1 MNSGKVFTTAHPVY
15 PIFASAG
22 EDRTVRLWNAKKGD
36 AKLLWLEYIGREAS
50 AISFSPD
57 GMLLAV
63 GTTNGALLIL
73 LSKVEKFK
81 FGTYQ
86 DIYELP
92 SFKVVYSRKESEAPV
107 ILIKFSKFGDLL
119 AVSYDNDKVGR
130 GFSQERVANSFIL
143 LYRRSASQ
151 NLSEDTLALY
161 QKVSRIEIPLSRL

>member
-1 MNSGKVFTTAHPVY
+1 MY

-63 GTTNGALLIL
+63 GTTNGAILIL

-86 DIYELP
+86 DMYELP
-92 SFKVVYSRKESEAPV
+92 NFRVVYSRKESESPV
-107 ILIKFSKFGDLL
+107 IVIKFSKLGDLL
-119 AVSYDNDKVGR
+119 AVSFDNEKVGR
-130 GFSQERVANSFIL
+130 GYS
-143 LYRRSASQ
+143 
-151 NLSEDTLALY
+151 
-161 QKVSRIEIPLSRL
+161 

>member
-1 MNSGKVFTTAHPVY
+1 M
-15 PIFASAG
+15 
-22 EDRTVRLWNAKKGD
+22 RLWNAKKGD

-86 DIYELP
+86 DMYELP
-92 SFKVVYSRKESEAPV
+92 NF
-107 ILIKFSKFGDLL
+107 
-119 AVSYDNDKVGR
+119 
-130 GFSQERVANSFIL
+130 
-143 LYRRSASQ
+143 
-151 NLSEDTLALY
+151 
-161 QKVSRIEIPLSRL
+161 